1 MSINDLHQLLRE
13 AMRDR
18 VGFLEPPRMGHTRAA
33 GLTVVDRK
41 RVQINDAQRLL
52 AHIAAQ
58 VKPLLPQGQL
68 ANYIPQLGKVDKM
81 QFGMALL
88 TLDGRE
94 AFVGGADV
102 PFSIQ
107 SISKLFALM
116 LALERVGDDLWRRVG
131 REPSGTRFNELVQ
144 VDQEAG
150 ATRNPFV
157 NAGALVV
164 TDILCS
170 SFAQP
175 ELALLQN
182 LRQSANDER
191 IDIDQLVMRSERGSC
206 HRNAAIAHLLKSY
219 GCIENAVDEVLDTYC
234 RQCALTMSAR
244 QIARCALPLALDGR
258 SSMAPEVGRLQSAHR
273 HSVIA
278 LMLTCGTY
286 NAAGDFAAR
295 IGLPMKS
302 GVGGG
307 IVAVIPGVGSVCAW
321 SPGLDEAGNSVAAG
335 RAIELFAAHTGLSVL
350 GSRERLHSAL

>member
-1 MSINDLHQLLRE
+1 MPID
-13 AMRDR
+13 
-18 VGFLEPPRMGHTRAA
+18 
-33 GLTVVDRK
+33 
-41 RVQINDAQRLL
+41 DADRLL
-52 AHIAAQ
+52 ARIATH
-58 VKPLLPQGQL
+58 VRPLLSEGQL
-68 ANYIPQLGKVDKM
+68 PQYIPQLGRVDKM

-88 TLDGRE
+88 MLDGRE
-94 AFVGGADV
+94 AFTGDADV

-116 LALERVGDDLWRRVG
+116 LALDRVGDDLWRRVG
-131 REPSGTRFNELVQ
+131 KEPSGMPFNELIQ

-150 ATRNPFV
+150 ATRNPFI

-164 TDILCS
+164 TDVLCS

-175 ELALLQN
+175 ELALLQT
-182 LRQSANDER
+182 LRQGANDER
-191 IDIDQLVMRSERGSC
+191 VDIDQIVMRSERESC

-219 GCIENAVDEVLDTYC
+219 GRICNSVDTVLDTYC
-234 RQCALTMSAR
+234 RQCALTMNVR
-244 QIARCALPLALDGR
+244 QIARCALPLAISGR
-258 SSMAPEVGRLQSAHR
+258 SSAQNARERLSAAQR

-295 IGLPMKS
+295 VGLPMKS

-321 SPGLDEAGNSVAAG
+321 SPGLDGTGNSLAAG
-335 RAIELFAAHTGLSVL
+335 RAIELFARYAGLSVL
-350 GSRERLHSAL
+350 GSPARDFWAL

>member
-1 MSINDLHQLLRE
+1 MPID
-13 AMRDR
+13 
-18 VGFLEPPRMGHTRAA
+18 
-33 GLTVVDRK
+33 
-41 RVQINDAQRLL
+41 DADGLL

-58 VKPLLPQGQL
+58 VRPLLPQGQL
-68 ANYIPQLGKVDKM
+68 PQYIPQLGRVDKM

-88 TLDGRE
+88 MLDGRE
-94 AFVGGADV
+94 AFVGDADV

-116 LALERVGDDLWRRVG
+116 LALERV
-131 REPSGTRFNELVQ
+131 Q

-150 ATRNPFV
+150 ATRNPFI

-164 TDILCS
+164 TDVLCS

-175 ELALLQN
+175 ELALLQT
-182 LRQSANDER
+182 LRQSADDER
-191 IDIDQLVMRSERGSC
+191 VDIDQIVMRSERESC

-219 GCIENAVDEVLDTYC
+219 GRICNSVDTVLDTYC
-234 RQCALTMSAR
+234 RQCALTMNTR
-244 QIARCALPLALDGR
+244 QIARCALPLAI
-258 SSMAPEVGRLQSAHR
+258 SGRLSAHR
-273 HSVIA
+273 ARERLSAVQRHSVTA

-295 IGLPMKS
+295 VGLPMKS

-321 SPGLDEAGNSVAAG
+321 SPGLDGAGNSLAAG
-335 RAIELFAAHTGLSVL
+335 RAIELFAKHTGLSVL
-350 GSRERLHSAL
+350 GSPARTFKAL